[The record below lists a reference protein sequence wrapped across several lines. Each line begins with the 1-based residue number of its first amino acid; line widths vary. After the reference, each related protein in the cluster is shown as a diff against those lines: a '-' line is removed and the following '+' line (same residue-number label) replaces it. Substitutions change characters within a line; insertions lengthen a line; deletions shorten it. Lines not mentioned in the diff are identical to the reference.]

1 MYNGY
6 FSTPRRVGPATAG
19 RVAWAG
25 AGLDVRIFENDLE
38 SWETII
44 MSMSREEIRQKVID
58 ITCDQ
63 LQVNKDQVKDESNF
77 VEDLGADSLDIAEL
91 VMEFEDEF
99 DLEIPDNQ
107 HDILTIKAAV
117 DFIVGKTGEK

>member
-1 MYNGY
+1 
-6 FSTPRRVGPATAG
+6 
-19 RVAWAG
+19 
-25 AGLDVRIFENDLE
+25 
-38 SWETII
+38 

-99 DLEIPDNQ
+99 DLEIPDNDQ
-107 HDILTIKAAV
+107 RILTIKAAV
-117 DFIVGKTGEK
+117 DFIVEKTAGK